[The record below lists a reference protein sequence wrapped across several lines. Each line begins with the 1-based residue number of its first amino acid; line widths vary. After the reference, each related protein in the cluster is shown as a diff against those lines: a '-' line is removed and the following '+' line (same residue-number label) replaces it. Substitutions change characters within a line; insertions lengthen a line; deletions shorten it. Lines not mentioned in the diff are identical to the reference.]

1 MTLDYRFELQKA
13 VGAFSEGRY
22 PVAEA
27 ICRRLVESDAH
38 QAQPWFLL
46 GMALTRQGAH
56 EEAFQCL
63 QRSAQI
69 APRSAETLNA
79 LGAVTNE
86 LGRDPKEAEQFFIGA
101 LKINPRCTDAHYNM
115 GVTLQRMR
123 QYEAAA
129 TWYERALV
137 IRPDDCEAL
146 SNLAIVFKCLNRHR
160 EGLGLIDRALTLS
173 PQHPLAHWN
182 RALLL
187 LSLGELCEGFAEYE
201 WRWKGGAG
209 PQFVPRSYTQPQ
221 WKGEHRPDQVLFVHG
236 EQGFGD
242 FIQFARFLSIAR
254 QRVGRII
261 VECPAA
267 LLPLMVESGLADEW
281 VLPSET
287 PKAFDV
293 FIPLM
298 SLPHALGISTETL
311 PNQVPYLRVSANGW
325 ESGSRGARLKVGLV
339 WSGNPTH
346 DDDRIRSIDPEGL
359 TDLISIEGVEF
370 HSLQVPIRPEHQAIV
385 AQWPRWVDRTS
396 GLMDFRATAEYLEGL
411 DLVISVDTAV
421 AHLAG
426 ALGKPVWLMVQDSPD
441 WRWLLNRTDS
451 PWYPTL
457 RLFRQSHRGDWRPV
471 LEQVVAELHRAMCD
485 GRLTDG

>member
-1 MTLDYRFELQKA
+1 MTLDYRLELQKA
-13 VGAFSEGRY
+13 VGAFFEGRY

-27 ICRRLVESDAH
+27 MCRRLVESDAH

-79 LGAVTNE
+79 LGTVANA
-86 LGRDPKEAEQFFIGA
+86 LGHDPKEAEQFFVAA
-101 LKINPRCTDAHYNM
+101 LKIHPRCPDAHYNM
-115 GVTLQRMR
+115 GVTQQRMR

-129 TWYERALV
+129 LWYERALV
-137 IRPDDCEAL
+137 VRPDDCEAL
-146 SNLAIVFKCLNRHR
+146 SNLAIVCKYLNRHR
-160 EGLGLIDRALTLS
+160 EGLELIDRALSLS

-182 RALLL
+182 RAILL

-209 PQFVPRSYTQPQ
+209 PQFAPRPFTQPR
-221 WKGEHRPDQVLFVHG
+221 WNGEIVPDQTLFVHG

-242 FIQFARFLSIAR
+242 FIQFARFLPMAR
-254 QRVGRII
+254 QRVGRIV

-267 LLPLMVESGLADEW
+267 LLPLMADSGLADEW
-281 VLPSET
+281 VVPSKSPQT
-287 PKAFDV
+287 FDT

-298 SLPHALGISTETL
+298 SLPQALGISTDL
-311 PNQVPYLRVSANGW
+311 LAHQVPYLRVRANDP
-325 ESGSRGARLKVGLV
+325 EPSSRRDRLKVGLV

-346 DDDRIRSIDPEGL
+346 DDDSLRSIDPELLG
-359 TDLISIEGVEF
+359 DLVSLDGVEF
-370 HSLQVPIRPEHQAIV
+370 HSLQAPIRPEHQALV
-385 AQWPRWVDRTS
+385 TRWPRWVDATS
-396 GLMDFRATAEYLEGL
+396 GMTNFRVTAEYLVGL
-411 DLVISVDTAV
+411 DLVIAVDTAV

-426 ALGKPVWLMVQDSPD
+426 AMGKPVWLLVQDSPD
-441 WRWLLNRTDS
+441 WRWQLNRADS

-457 RLFRQSHRGDWRPV
+457 RLFRQSHRGDWRP
-471 LEQVVAELHRAMCD
+471 LMEQVVTELSRACS
-485 GRLTDG
+485 GQF

>member
-1 MTLDYRFELQKA
+1 MTLGYQLELQRA

-27 ICRRLVESDAH
+27 LCRRLVESDAH

-56 EEAFQCL
+56 AEAFQCL

-79 LGAVTNE
+79 LGTVANA

-101 LKINPRCTDAHYNM
+101 LKINSRCTDAHYNM

-129 TWYERALV
+129 IWYERALV
-137 IRPDDCEAL
+137 VRPDDCEAM
-146 SNLAIVFKCLNRHR
+146 SNLAIVFKYLNRHR

-182 RALLL
+182 RAILL

-209 PQFVPRSYTQPQ
+209 PQFAPRPFTQPR
-221 WKGEHRPDQVLFVHG
+221 WNGEIVPDQTLFVHG

-242 FIQFARFLSIAR
+242 FIQFARFLPMAR
-254 QRVGRII
+254 QRVGRIV

-267 LLPLMVESGLADEW
+267 LLPLMADSGLADEW
-281 VLPSET
+281 VVPAESLQT
-287 PKAFDV
+287 FDT

-298 SLPHALGISTETL
+298 SLPQALGISTDL
-311 PNQVPYLRVSANGW
+311 LAHQVPYLRVRANDP
-325 ESGSRGARLKVGLV
+325 EPSSRRDRLKVGLV

-346 DDDRIRSIDPEGL
+346 DDDSLRSIDPELLG
-359 TDLISIEGVEF
+359 DLVSLDGVEF
-370 HSLQVPIRPEHQAIV
+370 HSLQAPIRPEHQALV
-385 AQWPRWVDRTS
+385 TRWPRWVDATS
-396 GLMDFRATAEYLEGL
+396 GMTNFRVTAEYLVGL
-411 DLVISVDTAV
+411 DLVIAVDTAV

-426 ALGKPVWLMVQDSPD
+426 AMGKPVWLLVQDSPD
-441 WRWLLNRTDS
+441 WRWQLNRADS

-471 LEQVVAELHRAMCD
+471 MEQVVTELSRACSAQF
-485 GRLTDG
+485 

>member
-1 MTLDYRFELQKA
+1 MTQDHPFELQRA
-13 VGAFSEGRY
+13 VGALSEGRY

-27 ICRRLVESDAH
+27 ICRRLVQSGAD

-46 GMALTRQGAH
+46 GMALTRQGIH
-56 EEAFQCL
+56 DEAFRCL

-79 LGAVTNE
+79 LGTVANA
-86 LGRDPKEAEQFFIGA
+86 LGRDPKEAEQFFISA
-101 LKINPRCTDAHYNM
+101 LKNNPRCPDAHYNM
-115 GVTLQRMR
+115 GVTLQRLR

-129 TWYERALV
+129 IWYERALV
-137 IRPDDCEAL
+137 VRPDDCEAM
-146 SNLAIVFKCLNRHR
+146 SNLAIVFKYLNRHR

-182 RALLL
+182 RAILL
-187 LSLGELCEGFAEYE
+187 LSLGECCEGFAEYE

-209 PQFVPRSYTQPQ
+209 PQFVSRAFTQPR
-221 WKGEHRPDQVLFVHG
+221 WNGELWPDQTLFVHG

-242 FIQFARFLSIAR
+242 FIQFARFLPIAR
-254 QRVGRII
+254 QRVGRIV

-267 LLPLMVESGLADEW
+267 LLPLMADSGLADEW
-281 VLPSET
+281 VVPSEA
-287 PKAFDV
+287 PKAFDA

-298 SLPHALGISTETL
+298 SLPYALGISTDL
-311 PNQVPYLRVSANGW
+311 LGHQLPYLRVRANGR
-325 ESGSRGARLKVGLV
+325 ESGSRGDRLKVGLV

-346 DDDRIRSIDPEGL
+346 DDDSLRSIDPQLLG
-359 TDLISIEGVEF
+359 DLVSLDGVEF
-370 HSLQVPIRPEHQAIV
+370 HSLQAPVRPEHQTIV

-411 DLVISVDTAV
+411 DLVIAVDTAV

-426 ALGKPVWLMVQDSPD
+426 ALGKPVWLLVQDSPD
-441 WRWLLNRTDS
+441 WRWLLNRADS

-457 RLFRQSHRGDWRPV
+457 RLFRQSHRGDWSPV

-485 GRLTDG
+485 RRLTDG